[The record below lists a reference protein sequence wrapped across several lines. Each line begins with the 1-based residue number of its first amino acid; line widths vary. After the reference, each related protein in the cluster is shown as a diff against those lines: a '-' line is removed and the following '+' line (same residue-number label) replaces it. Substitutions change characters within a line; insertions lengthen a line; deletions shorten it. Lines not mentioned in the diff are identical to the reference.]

1 MKVILLKPIKNT
13 GEAGDV
19 KDVSGGYFRNFLLP
33 QRLAKPATPAA
44 TKEVEIIKRLHDEE
58 AAKSRASL
66 QALWEKLSGEAL
78 VLERKATAEGQLF
91 GSVSESDIA
100 DAIRAKG
107 YPQVQTEHIL
117 LESPLK
123 SLGIHTVPLRLAP
136 DREVSIRVEIQKS
149 K

>member
-1 MKVILLKPIKNT
+1 MKVILLQQIKNI
-13 GEAGDV
+13 GEAGDA
-19 KDVSGGYFRNFLLP
+19 KDVSGGYFRNFLAP
-33 QRLAKPATPAA
+33 QNLAKPATPAVL
-44 TKEVEIIKRLHDEE
+44 KEVEIIKRLHDEE
-58 AAKSRASL
+58 ATKL
-66 QALWEKLSGEAL
+66 QAGLQTVLEKLSGEAL
-78 VLERKATAEGQLF
+78 VLERKATLQGQLF

-123 SLGIHTVPLRLAP
+123 SLGVYTVPLRLAP
-136 DREVSIRVEIQKS
+136 DREVSIQVKVEES